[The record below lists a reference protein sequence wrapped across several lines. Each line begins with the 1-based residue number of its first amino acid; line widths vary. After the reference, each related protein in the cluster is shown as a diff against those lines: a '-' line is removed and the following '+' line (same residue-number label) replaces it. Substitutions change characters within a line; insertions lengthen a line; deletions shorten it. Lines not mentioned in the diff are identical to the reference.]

1 MKREEIIIRTLIML
15 AGLGVI
21 IYFSTRGA
29 SSSTNRQSIKDV
41 PTKLNNVEHVQEY
54 IYPSGDKGTLPYDWK
69 TGEKGIELNQ
79 NKDG

>member
-15 AGLGVI
+15 AGLLVI

-29 SSSTNRQSIKDV
+29 SSSTNTQSIKA
-41 PTKLNNVEHVQEY
+41 PPKKLEKVEHVQEY

-69 TGEKGIELNQ
+69 TKERGEPIQ
-79 NKDG
+79 